1 MLFGCASAPRAT
13 TPSLTPALAPVARS
27 RAALLADA
35 QRLARDPASRDVA
48 RAFYQVLLARDSH
61 DDEARV
67 GLARLGGWACDLVAR
82 TRLPDFPFKPDTW
95 FVFGWRSVLGVLVFG
110 VAACVLAALR
120 PAWRAAKIDPA
131 AALSGGVG

>member
-1 MLFGCASAPRAT
+1 MLEAAAIGAGAAS
-13 TPSLTPALAPVARS
+13 LG
-27 RAALLADA
+27 
-35 QRLARDPASRDVA
+35 
-48 RAFYQVLLARDSH
+48 
-61 DDEARV
+61 V

-82 TRLPDFPFKPDTW
+82 TRLPDFPCKPDTW
-95 FVFGWRSVLGVLVFG
+95 FVFGWRSVLGVLLFG